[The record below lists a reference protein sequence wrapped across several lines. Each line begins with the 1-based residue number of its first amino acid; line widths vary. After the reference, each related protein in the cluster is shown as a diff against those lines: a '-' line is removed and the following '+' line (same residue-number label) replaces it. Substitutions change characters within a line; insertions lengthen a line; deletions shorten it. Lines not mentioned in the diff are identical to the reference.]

1 LIDNNNIRKLKDRNQ
16 NGTPDVASTV
26 TAGADDS
33 DAKDEKKALGE
44 RITELKA
51 PTVFW
56 NSPLFCFFFCFV
68 FLRLDFLNLLNLS
81 SE

>member
-26 TAGADDS
+26 TAGADYS
-33 DAKDEKKALGE
+33 DAKNEKKALGE

-56 NSPLFCFFFCFV
+56 NSPLFFFI
-68 FLRLDFLNLLNLS
+68 
-81 SE
+81 SEG